1 MNYNAAV
8 VQAVPGDNYTV
19 YAYFNDGSV
28 RLADIKP
35 LISQGGVFAKLQ
47 DEQVFRETLTV
58 MNHAVAWDLEG
69 NRDAAKCID
78 IDPCTMYESS
88 VIVKDPLLYA

>member
-1 MNYNAAV
+1 MNDNAAV

-69 NRDAAKCID
+69 NRDATKCID

-88 VIVKDPLLYA
+88 IIVKDP